1 MNCDQNNN
9 EPLSALLA
17 NFVITHITIAHK
29 SFVLLFQQLAWPSSL
44 L

>member
-9 EPLSALLA
+9 EPLSGLLA
-17 NFVITHITIAHK
+17 NIVTAHITIAHTP
-29 SFVLLFQQLAWPSSL
+29 FVLLFQQLAWPSSL